1 MCWFF
6 GNNTFQ
12 KGASPSYSS
21 RDPRV
26 KSKLLGSIPLWLGKK
41 CVHYFHSRPVFDQ
54 FLRESLAHAQH
65 APDTEISEIL
75 WPQSFHHASDPSF
88 RDVSA
93 AKEVEVGQPGTVSGE
108 RFEAGVLYCAAQAET
123 QVGQLCAGGRQAD
136 YRWIVHLVTA
146 VKTEM
151 LQLMAIICEAPQPLS

>member
-1 MCWFF
+1 M
-6 GNNTFQ
+6 
-12 KGASPSYSS
+12 
-21 RDPRV
+21 
-26 KSKLLGSIPLWLGKK
+26 
-41 CVHYFHSRPVFDQ
+41 HYFHSRPVFDQ
-54 FLRESLAHAQH
+54 FLRESLAHAKH
-65 APDTEISEIL
+65 APDTKISEIL

-93 AKEVEVGQPGTVSGE
+93 AKEVEVSQPGAVSGE
-108 RFEAGVLYCAAQAET
+108 RFEAGVLHCAAQAET
-123 QVGQLCAGGRQAD
+123 QVGQLCAGRQAD